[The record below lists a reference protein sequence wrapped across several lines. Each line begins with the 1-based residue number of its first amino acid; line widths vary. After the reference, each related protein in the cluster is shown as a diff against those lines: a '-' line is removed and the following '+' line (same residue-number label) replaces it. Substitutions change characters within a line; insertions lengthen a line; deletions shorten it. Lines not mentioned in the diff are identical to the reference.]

1 MDQKHEKNHAYKH
14 GGRFLDKP
22 ERLYTVWRIM
32 RSRCNCV
39 TDKDYKKYGGR
50 GISVCEAWNNYATF
64 RAWAYAHGYVENAP
78 KGQCTLERIDVDGNY
93 CPENCRWATMKEQ
106 ANNRRNNV
114 RIEYQGET
122 HTLREWAEMLKIPYS
137 TLQTRHKRGWDI
149 GRMFSTPPKKYGGI
163 R

>member
-14 GGRFLDKP
+14 GGSFLDKP

-32 RSRCNCV
+32 RSRCNSV
-39 TDKDYKKYGGR
+39 TDKSYKRYGGR
-50 GISVCEAWNNYATF
+50 GIKVCDAWNDYAAF
-64 RAWAYAHGYVENAP
+64 RNWAVANGYDENAP
-78 KGQCTLERIDVDGNY
+78 KGQCTLERIDVDGDY

-114 RIEYQGET
+114 RIKFQGNN
-122 HTLREWAEMLKIPYS
+122 HTLPEWAEILNIPYS
-137 TLQTRHKRGWDI
+137 TLRSRYLRGWDI
-149 GRMFSTPPKKYGGI
+149 SRMLSTPPKKYGGI